1 MKKILLAETAG
12 FCFGVSRAYDLA
24 FSALEN
30 GKPIYTLGHF
40 IHNEQVTNALRAGGA
55 QYAETPD
62 EIPKGACAI
71 LRAHGE
77 GRDVHEALKARGV
90 EVVDTTCPFV
100 RKIHAIVQDEEAQGR
115 TVFIFGDPNH
125 AEVKGIAG
133 WCRDARVFRCA
144 EDLAKFAEN
153 CPSICQNP
161 ISVVAQTTSN
171 RAKWEK
177 FVNSAKKLCTKAK
190 FFDTICNATDERQSE
205 CAKIA
210 ELSQVMLVIGDKH
223 SSNTAKL
230 VEVACS
236 SCPRVYRIDTV
247 DDLRKEWFESA
258 EIAGVTAGA
267 STPAW
272 IIKEVVN
279 KMSEEL
285 ENKVEEVEE
294 ESFEQM
300 LENSIKTLYTG
311 DKVKGIVTSIN
322 SGEINVDLGVKQA
335 GYIPVAELSDDPDFN
350 VNDMIKVGDEIEAF
364 VMRVND
370 VEGTVMLSKKR
381 LDSIKGW
388 DSIEQAR
395 EDATTVEGT
404 VIEENKGGV
413 VVNVGG
419 VHVFVPASQTGL
431 PKDTPMAE
439 LLKKKVRLRITEV
452 NRARRRVVGS
462 IRVVQQAERRA
473 KAEELWN
480 TIEENKEYTGTVKSL
495 TNYGAF
501 VDIGGVDG
509 MIHISELSW
518 SRVRHPSDVVKPGD
532 QVSVYVISF
541 DKEKRKI
548 SLGYRRMEDNPWVK
562 FVSEYGIGDVVP
574 VKILKFMPFGAFA
587 EIIPG
592 VDGLIHISQ
601 IANQRIGKP
610 EDVLTEGEEVK
621 VKITDIDTE
630 RQKVSLSIRALLEDQ
645 EADNRVMAD
654 EPQSETVYV
663 SDEETTEEE

>member
-1 MKKILLAETAG
+1 MKKLLLAKSAG
-12 FCFGVSRAYDLA
+12 FCFGVNRASQLA
-24 FSALEN
+24 FAALEK
-30 GKPIYTLGHF
+30 GKPVYLLGHF
-40 IHNEQVTNALRAGGA
+40 IHNEQVINRLLSGGA
-55 QYAETPD
+55 HCVTAPEQVPAGAYAV
-62 EIPKGACAI
+62 I
-71 LRAHGE
+71 RAHGE
-77 GRDVHEALKARGV
+77 SRAVHAKLLEAGA
-90 EVVDTTCPFV
+90 EIVDTTCPFV
-100 RKIHAIVQDEEAQGR
+100 RKIHNIVAREDGQGR
-115 TVFIFGDPNH
+115 QIFIFGDPEH
-125 AEVKGIAG
+125 PEVMGIAG
-133 WCRDARVFRCA
+133 WCSQARVF
-144 EDLAKFAEN
+144 EDVESLRDFASRFPED
-153 CPSICQNP
+153 CRKPLSI
-161 ISVVAQTTSN
+161 VAQTTSN

-177 FVNSAKKLCTKAK
+177 FVNSAKKLCTNVK
-190 FFDTICNATDERQSE
+190 FFDTICNATDVRQSE
-205 CAKIA
+205 CTRIAKT
-210 ELSQVMLVIGDKH
+210 SQVMLVIGDQH

-247 DDLRKEWFESA
+247 DNLRKEWFENA
-258 EIAGVTAGA
+258 EIVGITAGA

-285 ENKVEEVEE
+285 ENKVGEIEE

-335 GYIPVAELSDDPDFN
+335 GYIPVAELSDDPDF
-350 VNDMIKVGDEIEAF
+350 VVSDMIKVGDEIEAF

-395 EDATTVEGT
+395 EDRTTVEGV
-404 VIEENKGGV
+404 VIEENKGGIV
-413 VVNVGG
+413 VSVGG

-431 PKDTPMAE
+431 PKDAPMSE
-439 LLKKKVRLRITEV
+439 LLKQKVQLRITEV

-462 IRVVQQAERRA
+462 IRAIQQEERRA
-473 KAEELWN
+473 KAEEIWN
-480 TIEENKEYTGTVKSL
+480 TIEENKEYEGVVKSL
-495 TNYGAF
+495 TSYGAF

-518 SRVRHPSDVVKPGD
+518 SRVRHPSDVLSVGD
-532 QVSVYVISF
+532 KVSVYVISF

-562 FVSEYGIGDVVP
+562 FVSNYGIGDVVP
-574 VKILKFMPFGAFA
+574 VKVLKFMPFGAFA

-610 EDVLTEGEEVK
+610 EDVLTEGEEVR

-630 RQKVSLSIRALLEDQ
+630 RQKVSLSIRAALAERE
-645 EADNRVMAD
+645 EAERVMAD
-654 EPQSETVYV
+654 EPQSETVYI
-663 SDEETTEEE
+663 SEDDE